1 MFGLEGQKNGKKPAL
16 FQFDLEKELENSRS
30 RKEIKTKIEGRLQ
43 QIKEDLR
50 SGEQKENYDQLGT
63 LLQGYNALMKVIERV
78 PSGK

>member
-1 MFGLEGQKNGKKPAL
+1 MFGLEGQKTSKKPAL

-30 RKEIKTKIEGRLQ
+30 RREIKTKIEARLQ

-50 SGEQKENYDQLGT
+50 SGEQKESYDKLGI

-78 PSGK
+78 PAGK